1 MQKFFTFRQSRNEDS
16 FCQSVNSKIKFDWC
30 SLRGSVLAVTSPDV
44 SSRDETLIS
53 GRGPV
58 LRLLACW
65 LPWNQQRSAGEFV
78 VFTWFQCSLCVVD
91 LAERFRYSESD
102 LRPSSLLLG
111 LIPVSLIPVGL
122 IPVSACWSHPR
133 WRRFSS
139 HFRTFYLLLYAT
151 RTTN

>member
-1 MQKFFTFRQSRNEDS
+1 M
-16 FCQSVNSKIKFDWC
+16 
-30 SLRGSVLAVTSPDV
+30 TSPDV

-102 LRPSSLLLG
+102 LSPSSLLL
-111 LIPVSLIPVGL
+111 SLIPVRSQDG
-122 IPVSACWSHPR
+122 VDSARISEL
-133 WRRFSS
+133 FSIQCIDDK
-139 HFRTFYLLLYAT
+139 HRNVYNKLTDNT
-151 RTTN
+151 DEMRENE